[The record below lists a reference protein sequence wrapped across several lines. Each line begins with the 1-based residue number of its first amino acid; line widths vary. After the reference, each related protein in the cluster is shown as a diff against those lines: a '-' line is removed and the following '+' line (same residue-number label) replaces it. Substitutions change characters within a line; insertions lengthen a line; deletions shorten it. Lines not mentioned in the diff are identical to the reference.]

1 MKILVFTAIYPPCIG
16 GLSSHADEFNRH
28 LASENTR
35 ITVFTCLL
43 IKDSAEYEKINEHL
57 DIIRFPAF
65 EIVPNYPLP
74 KFWKFKFWKL
84 YLGLFKTD
92 YELIISRIRFFNTS
106 LLAMLF
112 AKIKRIRWI
121 HIEHTSNFTILSS
134 PLKSFIAKIYDLTIG
149 RLIFRSSD
157 INISISRAVQKFVYK
172 FDKRHSPII
181 YRGLNL
187 EAIDSIPPDID
198 FKNRFKDRIIILT
211 VARLYK
217 WKGIEYS
224 IEAIKNLSENIKKQ
238 IIFIVIGDGEDFS
251 RLQEL
256 CDESTILLGSMPREK
271 AIGIMK
277 VSDIYIHSAL
287 HGGGLSTSLLE
298 AMYCSCAII
307 ATPNEGA
314 DEVINLE
321 EDTLMEIPHI
331 RKISATITN
340 IISDKE
346 KRVSMGRE
354 MKSKIVKKFSWEKSI
369 KLYQK
374 ILERN

>member
-16 GLSSHADEFNRH
+16 GLGSHADEFNRH
-28 LASENTR
+28 LASENTK

-106 LLAMLF
+106 LLAMLL

-157 INISISRAVQKFVYK
+157 LNISISRAVQKFVHK

-187 EAIDSIPPDID
+187 DSIDSIHPDID
-198 FKNRFKDRIIILT
+198 FKNRFKDKIIILT

-251 RLQEL
+251 RLQKL
-256 CDESTILLGSMPREK
+256 CDESTILLGSMSREK

-298 AMYCSCAII
+298 AMYCSCAVI

-314 DEVINLE
+314 DEVIDLR
-321 EDTLMEIPHI
+321 EDTLMEIPN
-331 RKISATITN
+331 ITRIKEVLEN
-340 IISDKE
+340 IASDKE
-346 KRVSMGRE
+346 KRVLLGKKMRGNV
-354 MKSKIVKKFSWEKSI
+354 IKKFSWDKSI
-369 KLYQK
+369 NTYKKL
-374 ILERN
+374 II